1 MIGTKLYKDNPNDM
15 DKYSDVAVWCNAN
28 NATIEDKGE
37 YYEVVEITAPEPS
50 KEELLAKLETD
61 FLSGQQ
67 EYVLATN
74 VARMNDDADLENELK
89 AEYQDFVSAYT
100 EQKKELEEGPAQA
113 SHRSICDTS
122 GAEC

>member
-1 MIGTKLYKDNPNDM
+1 MIGTKLYKNN
-15 DKYSDVAVWCNAN
+15 KSDIANYTKTAVWCNAN
-28 NATIEDKGE
+28 NAHIDDAGE

-89 AEYQDFVSAYT
+89 AEYQDFVSAYI

-113 SHRSICDTS
+113 SHRCISYTS